1 MTKVRKKFDFPLTA
15 EELEALI
22 EFLNDNSHNYLEPKI
37 GYEIEFM
44 ERNGFDPAFLYEWI
58 EARVALFLYD
68 QQESAEGVQ
77 PDPRAQDDEYARSVA
92 LQLRDHFR
100 AKWNI
105 PQLTDAEK
113 VNWDTNPLPLKHF
126 WTMRKPGPEGWSG
139 ALKFVELSD
148 EQIDAAVQYMREHFP
163 GIIEYGRAV
172 SNLSEDQ
179 GYSDAD
185 MVGRAGIFE
194 RYIEESIAAIC
205 TINYDEMIA
214 PKSDEQVR
222 ELVRSREVVGNG

>member
-44 ERNGFDPAFLYEWI
+44 ERNGFDPAFLYKWI
-58 EARVALFLYD
+58 DSRVGSFLYAL
-68 QQESAEGVQ
+68 QEGAENVL
-77 PDPRAQDDEYARSVA
+77 PDPRATDDDYSRSVA

-100 AKWNI
+100 AKWDI
-105 PQLTDAEK
+105 PQLTDVEK
-113 VNWDTNPLPLKHF
+113 RDWDTSPLPLKHF

-163 GIIEYGRAV
+163 GIIEYGRAI
-172 SNLSEDQ
+172 SNLSEGQ
-179 GYSDAD
+179 GYTDAD
-185 MVGRAGIFE
+185 IVGRVGIFE
-194 RYIEESIAAIC
+194 RYIEKSIAAIC

-214 PKSDEQVR
+214 PNSEMQVR
-222 ELVRSREVVGNG
+222 EVVRSKEVVGNE